1 MLSSFQ
7 YFYEGV
13 DFKVPHPIKTKKWLC
28 KVVTLE
34 KRKVESIC
42 YIFCSDKYLH
52 SLNTQFLGHN
62 TLTDIITFDLS
73 DSKLISGE
81 IYVSVDRVKENSQKL
96 KTPFAEE
103 LNRVMVHGILHLIG
117 YKDKKPKEKS
127 LMRKKEDSYLS
138 LR

>member
-1 MLSSFQ
+1 MVSSFR
-7 YFYEGV
+7 YFYEDI
-13 DFKVPHPIKTKKWLC
+13 DFKVPNPLKTKKWLQ
-28 KVVTLE
+28 KVIHLE
-34 KRKVESIC
+34 KRDFENIS
-42 YIFCSDKYLH
+42 YIFCSDEYLH

-81 IYVSVDRVKENSQKL
+81 IYISVDRVKENSQKL
-96 KTPFAEE
+96 KTSFMDE
-103 LNRVMVHGILHLIG
+103 LNRVMVHGILHLLG

-127 LMRKKEDSYLS
+127 VMRKKEDSYLS